1 MFDYEKSAPLD
12 IRQLGI
18 EEKEGVEILDIS
30 YAFAE
35 GLRVS
40 AYLLMPPAGGRLAA
54 SVFLHGGEQ
63 DRSAFLVEALA
74 LAKRGMV
81 SLLLDEPSLLAMPR
95 FTELEAERERY
106 LHIILKL
113 RRGLDLLTRMPEIDA
128 ARLGYVGL
136 SFGAWMGGV
145 LSGVERRVRTYIL
158 IAGMPRMTE
167 IWRTSTRPEVAE
179 VRESLTP
186 QQWEAYLQA
195 TSAFDAIHYIG
206 RATPASLFFQF
217 ARRDGIISEEDA
229 LEFSRAASEPKR
241 AEWYDAQHHDIH
253 VNQQALQHRLEWLR
267 EHLRL
272 AT

>member
-1 MFDYEKSAPLD
+1 MFDYEKSSPLD
-12 IRQLGI
+12 VHQLGI
-18 EEKEGVEILDIS
+18 EEQEGVEILDIS

-40 AYLLMPPAGGRLAA
+40 AYLVVPRASGHLAA

-63 DRSAFLVEALA
+63 DRSAFLPEALA
-74 LAKRGMV
+74 LATTGMA

-113 RRGLDLLTRMPEIDA
+113 RRGLDLLARMPEIDA

-145 LSGVERRVRTYIL
+145 LAGVERRVRTYIL

-167 IWRTSTRPEVAE
+167 IWRASTRPEVAE
-179 VRESLTP
+179 IRESFTP

-206 RATPASLFFQF
+206 HASPASLFFQF
-217 ARRDGIISEEDA
+217 ARRDGIISEDAA
-229 LEFSRAASEPKR
+229 LEFSMAASKPKR
-241 AEWYDAQHHDIH
+241 VAWYDAQHHDIH
-253 VNQQALQHRLEWLR
+253 VNKQARQHRLEWLR
-267 EHLRL
+267 EQLRL
-272 AT
+272 AP